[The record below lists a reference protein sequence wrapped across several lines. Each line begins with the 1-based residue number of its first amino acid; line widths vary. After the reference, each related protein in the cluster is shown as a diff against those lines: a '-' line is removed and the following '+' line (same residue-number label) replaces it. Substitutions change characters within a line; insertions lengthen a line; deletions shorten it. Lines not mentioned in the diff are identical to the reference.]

1 MLFGQMQH
9 LLYEVFSGRMRCAVA
24 SDIGKY
30 THHPGILSDSVKNSV
45 ITTLDGLIFNEFDKM
60 KPKYSAILK
69 GTGFIVPDTGIGSE
83 SRKRTSGRKRKP
95 SPSPSPP
102 PAPPQSPSPPPLAA
116 AAGRVRPGKQ
126 QQQKQK
132 QQKQVRM

>member
-1 MLFGQMQH
+1 MQH
-9 LLYEVFSGRMRCAVA
+9 LLYEVSSGRMRCAVA
-24 SDIGKY
+24 SDIGKNIHDP
-30 THHPGILSDSVKNSV
+30 TILPDSVKNSV

-60 KPKYSAILK
+60 KPKYSTILK
-69 GTGFIVPDTGIGSE
+69 GTGFIVPDDTGIGSE

-102 PAPPQSPSPPPLAA
+102 PAPPQSPSPPPPPP
-116 AAGRVRPGKQ
+116 AGRVRPGKQ